1 MAVKEKTVFWTTP
14 EVMCVEFLVVSIM
27 YIYIMSKL
35 TNQMSNFKESE
46 ISEELRNIKC

>member
-1 MAVKEKTVFWTTP
+1 MAVDGTTAFWTTP
-14 EVMCVEFLVVSIM
+14 EVICVEFLVVTIM
-27 YIYIMSKL
+27 YIFVMSKL